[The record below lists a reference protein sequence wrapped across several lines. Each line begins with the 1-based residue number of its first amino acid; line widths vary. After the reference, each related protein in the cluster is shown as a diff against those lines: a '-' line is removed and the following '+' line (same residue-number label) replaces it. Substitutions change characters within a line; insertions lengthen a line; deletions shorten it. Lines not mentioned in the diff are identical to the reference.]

1 MRKALGNV
9 LAILAVG
16 LLAGCSSPDGSSEGP
31 PDPNRN
37 AAPAAVPLLR
47 FGVDE
52 EGALTRAKVVAGL
65 KREFA
70 AVDANHDGVLDSDE
84 RNAVNEQRWKRDGE
98 KASLLIDWNRDGV
111 VDFNEFATTDLSLF
125 EQFDAN
131 GDGILTAQEFT
142 GKPKKVS
149 GSP

>member
-1 MRKALGNV
+1 MRKVPGKV
-9 LAILAVG
+9 LVILAVG
-16 LLAGCSSPDGSSEGP
+16 LLAGCSSSGDSSRRSD
-31 PDPNRN
+31 DPNRD
-37 AAPAAVPLLR
+37 AAPQAMPLLR

-52 EGALTRAKVVAGL
+52 DGSLARAKVVASL
-65 KREFA
+65 KQEFA
-70 AVDANHDGVLDSDE
+70 AADTNRDGVLESDE
-84 RNAVNEQRWKRDGE
+84 RTAVNEQRWKMDGE

-111 VDFNEFATTDLSLF
+111 VDFKEFATTDLSLF

-142 GKPKKVS
+142 GKPKKAG

>member
-1 MRKALGNV
+1 MRTAPRNV
-9 LAILAVG
+9 LAILVVG
-16 LLAGCSSPDGSSEGP
+16 LLTGCASHHASSEGP
-31 PDPNRN
+31 GDLDRDV
-37 AAPAAVPLLR
+37 AMEAVPLLR
-47 FGVDE
+47 FGVDQD
-52 EGALTRAKVVAGL
+52 GSLTRAKLIAGL

-70 AVDANHDGVLDSDE
+70 EADTNHDGVLEADE
-84 RNAVNEQRWKRDGE
+84 VNAVNQRRWKKDGE

-131 GDGILTAQEFT
+131 GDGVLTAQEFT
-142 GKPKKVS
+142 GKKRTV